1 MSSIEFFLLTFSL
14 DLAEASEG
22 GRSSDEHR
30 CGSGGLPLPLAP
42 APVRL
47 SWLLRLPLPL
57 CPVAFFSSRHRRSV
71 SYSQPSATRTAAVS
85 WPGRLLVRLG
95 DYLWRCGR
103 TCRAPAVGMCRRT
116 VLPAG
121 GLSRKLHGISSDYFI
136 LALIQ
141 EPPPLPPFLL
151 LSSHWY
157 WRGAIKRA
165 ITRQLRGNYG
175 AITGQFPSNFP
186 ANLGTHSF
194 QSNSFQCYECCGRS
208 THTHTQKNGQQS

>member
-30 CGSGGLPLPLAP
+30 CGRGGLPLPLAP

-175 AITGQFPSNFP
+175 AIPEQFPGEFGDALVSIKFISM
-186 ANLGTHSF
+186 L
-194 QSNSFQCYECCGRS
+194 
-208 THTHTQKNGQQS
+208 